1 MTTFLGNFIYGKGHV
16 TQWKGTMH
24 PSALQNIHKLRHGMG
39 LCSKVGGQAKWC
51 QDFVLTDLVLS
62 THQCPRS
69 CTDGQ
74 WGYVIHILS
83 LEGSKKIHVQI
94 LLHMSSTRL
103 HYRTRL
109 HLLTWAPLCLRGS
122 ADWSLYVHILFD
134 QKFTPDV
141 IRNSGVKAK
150 HFKHPQW
157 DPTQWYCLGPPCL

>member
-1 MTTFLGNFIYGKGHV
+1 MSHNERNHAPIHATKHTQAEAWNGFMFKG
-16 TQWKGTMH
+16 GR
-24 PSALQNIHKLRHGMG
+24 S
-39 LCSKVGGQAKWC
+39 SKMVSRL
-51 QDFVLTDLVLS
+51 VLTDLVLS

-69 CTDGQ
+69 CTDSQ

-94 LLHMSSTRL
+94 LLHISSTRL
-103 HYRTRL
+103 HYKTRL
-109 HLLTWAPLCLRGS
+109 HLLTRAPLCLRGS

-157 DPTQWYCLGPPCL
+157 GPTQWYCLGPPCL